1 MVIHDTVGS
10 NGVIVHAAGD
20 AGRPTMKTPL
30 FPEGTTATFADYF
43 KLDAEIEEVLE
54 EFDFTFRQESCE
66 LPRQE
71 IDPNLVAD
79 LARRFRRSI
88 PHISLANEVAR
99 REFLIAPVVN
109 EVAVLTDAKI
119 RVEYQ
124 LKVDDRLQGK
134 VDYFIRAKHS
144 VLIIEAKNS
153 ELERGI
159 KQLAVELVA
168 LDRWLEESREPK
180 LYGAVSIG
188 NVWQFGVLDRAGK
201 KFTQDIDIYTVPKEL
216 ADVLAFLTAILTE

>member
-1 MVIHDTVGS
+1 
-10 NGVIVHAAGD
+10 
-20 AGRPTMKTPL
+20 MKTPL
-30 FPEGTTATFADYF
+30 FPEGATATFADYF
-43 KLDAEIEEVLE
+43 KLDAEIDEVLE
-54 EFDFTFRQESCE
+54 ELGFTFLQESCE

-71 IDPNLVAD
+71 VDQDLVAD
-79 LARRFRRSI
+79 LARRLRRSL
-88 PHISLANEVAR
+88 PHISLTNEVAR

-109 EVAVLTDAKI
+109 EVAVLTDARI
-119 RVEYQ
+119 RVEYL

-144 VLIIEAKNS
+144 MLIIEAKNS

-168 LDRWLEESREPK
+168 LDRWLEESTEPK

-188 NVWQFGVLDRAGK
+188 NVWQFGILERAAK
-201 KFTQDIDIYTVPKEL
+201 RFTQDLDIYTVPKEL
-216 ADVLAFLTAILTE
+216 KDVLAFLAAILTE